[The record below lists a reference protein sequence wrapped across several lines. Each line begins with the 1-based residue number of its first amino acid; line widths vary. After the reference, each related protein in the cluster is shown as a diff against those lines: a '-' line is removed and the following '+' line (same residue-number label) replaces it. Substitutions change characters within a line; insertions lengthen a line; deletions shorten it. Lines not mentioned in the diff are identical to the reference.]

1 MLFVYRYTSKQ
12 ITCIHFIGGY
22 TPNLKSLKIK
32 LKGGKD
38 PPTIFN
44 FIGIECKCKN
54 CIFVRVRRSRL
65 TAAEP
70 PAHAQNAHIM

>member
-1 MLFVYRYTSKQ
+1 MYSPLGLHPQ
-12 ITCIHFIGGY
+12 
-22 TPNLKSLKIK
+22 TPVNPKKFK

-44 FIGIECKCKN
+44 FIGIECKCKKLH
-54 CIFVRVRRSRL
+54 FVRVRRSRL